1 MSVKSDE
8 RKHQILQALA
18 SMLESPRRIKITTA
32 AVAAR
37 AEISESAL
45 YRYFPSKSLMF
56 EALIEFIEQTL
67 FVLINKIMLEEG
79 NGIKK
84 TENILLLLLGFAQKN
99 PGMTRILVSDAI
111 INENER
117 LQLRINQLHDRL
129 EATLKQAMRFA
140 ISERKIN
147 ADLDVAAHASLL
159 MCYVIG
165 CWHQFVKSEFRRE
178 PIGNWPLQRDILLP
192 PELC

>member
-18 SMLESPRRIKITTA
+18 SLLEKPHRIKITTA
-32 AVAAR
+32 AVASR
-37 AEISESAL
+37 AQISESAL

-56 EALIEFIEQTL
+56 EALIEFIEKTL
-67 FVLINKIMLEEG
+67 FVLINKIMQEEDDS
-79 NGIKK
+79 IKK

-99 PGMTRILVSDAI
+99 PGMTRILISDAI
-111 INENER
+111 LNENEC

-129 EATLKQAMRFA
+129 EAALKQAMRFA
-140 ISERKIN
+140 ISEHKIHIE
-147 ADLDVAAHASLL
+147 LGVAAHANIL

-165 CWHQFVKSEFRRE
+165 CWHQFVKSEFRCE
-178 PIGNWPLQRDILLP
+178 LVKNWHLQRNVLLP
-192 PELC
+192 RML

>member
-1 MSVKSDE
+1 MSVKSDA

-18 SMLESPRRIKITTA
+18 SMLENPRRIKITTA
-32 AVAAR
+32 AVAAK

-45 YRYFPSKSLMF
+45 YRCFPSKSLMF

-67 FVLINKIMLEEG
+67 FVMINKIMEEQD
-79 NGIKK
+79 NGITK
-84 TENILLLLLGFAQKN
+84 TENILSLLLGFAQKN
-99 PGMTRILVSDAI
+99 PGMTRILISDAI
-111 INENER
+111 VNENER

-129 EATLKQAMRFA
+129 EVTLKQAMRFA

-147 ADLDVAAHASLL
+147 ADLDVASHASLL

-165 CWHQFVKSEFRRE
+165 CWHQFVKSEFRRA
-178 PIGNWPLQRDILLP
+178 PISNWHLQRDTLLP
-192 PELC
+192 QA

>member
-18 SMLESPRRIKITTA
+18 SMLENPRRIKITTA
-32 AVAAR
+32 AVAAK
-37 AEISESAL
+37 AQISESAL
-45 YRYFPSKSLMF
+45 YRYFPNKSLMF

-67 FVLINKIMLEEG
+67 FVLINKIMEDQD

-84 TENILLLLLGFAQKN
+84 IENILSLLLGFAQKN
-99 PGMTRILVSDAI
+99 PGMTRILISDAI
-111 INENER
+111 VNENEC

-140 ISERKIN
+140 VSESKIN
-147 ADLDVAAHASLL
+147 TELDVASHASLL

-165 CWHQFVKSEFRRE
+165 SWHLFVKSEFRRA
-178 PIGNWPLQRDILLP
+178 PIDNWHQQRDTLLP
-192 PELC
+192 QAMC